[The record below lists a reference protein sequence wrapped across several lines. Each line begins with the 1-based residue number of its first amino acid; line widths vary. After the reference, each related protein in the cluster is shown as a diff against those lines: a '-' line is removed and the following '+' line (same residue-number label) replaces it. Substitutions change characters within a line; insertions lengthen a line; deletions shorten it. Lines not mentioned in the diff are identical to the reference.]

1 MGVKMKRSAVAGK
14 VPLITDLELGE
25 IGVNTNDG
33 RMFIKKSVAGVE
45 SVVGVGDPTVGATFT
60 AGTNAQG
67 QGAITT
73 DVVIITTAAA
83 NPSGVTLP
91 AAVAGS
97 KRVIVANRAANP
109 VNVYP
114 VSGSAIDGLSTNTPL
129 QIATNGIVEFVAVT
143 ATLWLSSPGLGFLLG
158 RGNTFSGSNTFSASN
173 SFQANQEILGRL
185 TIADGAATGLGYIIL
200 GKSATAANNWH
211 VVSGG
216 DGNFDLYNGGTVG
229 TGLLRL
235 RMDSNGNVVFGNTS
249 FSLWNGSNGSGVQ
262 IFNDGGGAFVRT
274 SNPSLQIR
282 RLTTDGTAV
291 IFGRNATDVGSI
303 SVTTTATAYNTT
315 SDYRLKENFQP
326 ISNAIARLNA
336 LPVYRFNFKSE
347 PGRVVDGFK
356 AHEAAAV
363 VPEAVTGAKDAV
375 DADGNPIYQGI
386 DQAKLLPLAWA
397 ALQEAVA
404 KIATLEARI
413 EALESAAP

>member
-1 MGVKMKRSAVAGK
+1 
-14 VPLITDLELGE
+14 
-25 IGVNTNDG
+25 
-33 RMFIKKSVAGVE
+33 
-45 SVVGVGDPTVGATFT
+45 
-60 AGTNAQG
+60 
-67 QGAITT
+67 
-73 DVVIITTAAA
+73 
-83 NPSGVTLP
+83 
-91 AAVAGS
+91 
-97 KRVIVANRAANP
+97 
-109 VNVYP
+109 
-114 VSGSAIDGLSTNTPL
+114 
-129 QIATNGIVEFVAVT
+129 
-143 ATLWLSSPGLGFLLG
+143 
-158 RGNTFSGSNTFSASN
+158 
-173 SFQANQEILGRL
+173 
-185 TIADGAATGLGYIIL
+185 
-200 GKSATAANNWH
+200 
-211 VVSGG
+211 
-216 DGNFDLYNGGTVG
+216 
-229 TGLLRL
+229 
-235 RMDSNGNVVFGNTS
+235 
-249 FSLWNGSNGSGVQ
+249 
-262 IFNDGGGAFVRT
+262 
-274 SNPSLQIR
+274 LQIR

>member
-1 MGVKMKRSAVAGK
+1 MGIKMKRSAVAGK

-143 ATLWLSSPGLGFLLG
+143 ATLWLSSPGLAFLLG
-158 RGNTFSGSNTFSASN
+158 RSNAFTASQTITNQSVITGFNGLIDLTQWNAAAGAQTSRLSAFQN
-173 SFQANQEILGRL
+173 AANRCGFEVANQANTKGTLLLQPFGG
-185 TIADGAATGLGYIIL
+185 DVVVGN
-200 GKSATAANNWH
+200 ATATNPGY
-211 VVSGG
+211 GG
-216 DGNFDLYNGGTVG
+216 GIGFRFQN
-229 TGLLRL
+229 
-235 RMDSNGNVVFGNTS
+235 
-249 FSLWNGSNGSGVQ
+249 
-262 IFNDGGGAFVRT
+262 GGAF
-274 SNPSLQIR
+274 SN
-282 RLTTDGTAV
+282 AV
-291 IFGRNATDVGSI
+291 TGSGDSAFQQRDASGAFFNFWFGNLNSVPAAVGSI
-303 SVTTTATAYNTT
+303 TTNGTGVTYATT
-315 SDYRLKENFQP
+315 SDYRAKENFQP
-326 ISNAIARLNA
+326 ISNAIARLNS

-347 PGRVVDGFK
+347 PGRVVDGFI

-363 VPEAVTGAKDAV
+363 VPEAVIGAKDAV
-375 DADGNPIYQGI
+375 DADGNPILQGI